1 MNMTAETMIQ
11 IHRHGEWIDAAKLV
25 QLGPGRCRLEYEQ
38 AYIFSS
44 APWPLSLNLPVQFND
59 MSFTQPTGGA
69 LDAPQFDLPPFLF
82 DLVPQG
88 RGRHL
93 LARELHLAD
102 VEGVELPLLMAG
114 AFNPIGCLRLSSA
127 LGFYQGYVDRH
138 TGGRDWSVGVEMT
151 EIVSH
156 SEAFLEQLSLHALL
170 ASGTTG
176 AQGAAPKFLLSR
188 DRSGL
193 WYPDMALDD
202 DLAAEHW
209 LLKLPRGR
217 KDEDRLVLRNEAAY
231 LRVAKACGIR
241 VHAEPELLNEMLFVR
256 RFDRQVDEHGQLH
269 RLHQESLASL
279 AQLKG
284 FAPATSH
291 NELLDALRRHVHE
304 PLTEAIEYLQRDAL
318 NQALRNTDN
327 HARNTAVQRLIDGR
341 VQLTPLFDFAPMYK
355 DPEMI
360 PRAVHWLDPNGRR
373 VDDWPAILHA
383 IDWDSGEHD
392 LVARAMHDFAA
403 TVADLPETMRDVG
416 VEAAVIE
423 DCRGAIDRVAKS
435 LGRLLPG

>member
-1 MNMTAETMIQ
+1 MATETMIQ

-38 AYIFSS
+38 DYIFSS
-44 APWPLSLNLPVQFND
+44 APWPLSLNLPVQFTD

-69 LDAPQFDLPPFLF
+69 LDAPQFDLPPFLY

-88 RGRHL
+88 RGRRL
-93 LARELHLAD
+93 LSRELNLPD
-102 VEGVELPLLMAG
+102 VDGMALPLLMAG
-114 AFNPIGCLRLSSA
+114 AFNPIGCLRLTSA
-127 LGFYQGYVDRH
+127 LDFYERYVNRH
-138 TGGRDWSVGVEMT
+138 TDGRDWGVGVELA

-188 DRSGL
+188 DIGGL

-202 DLAAEHW
+202 AQAVEHW
-209 LLKLPRGR
+209 LVKLPRGR
-217 KDEDRLVLRNEAAY
+217 QDEDRLVLRNEAAY
-231 LRVAKACGIR
+231 LRAAKACGLR
-241 VHAEPELLNEMLFVR
+241 VHAEPELHNEMLFVR
-256 RFDRQVDEHGQLH
+256 RFDRHVDEQGRLH

-279 AQLKG
+279 ARLQG

-291 NELLDALRRHVHE
+291 HELLSALRRHAHQ
-304 PLTEAIEYLQRDAL
+304 PLKETIEYLRREVL

-327 HARNTAVQRLIDGR
+327 HARNTAVQRLVDGC

-360 PRAVHWLDPNGRR
+360 PRAVHWLDPQGRR
-373 VDDWPAILHA
+373 LEDWPTILHSINWGA
-383 IDWDSGEHD
+383 GEYEN
-392 LVARAMHDFAA
+392 VARAMHDFAG
-403 TVADLPETMRDVG
+403 TVAGLPETLRDVG
-416 VEAAVIE
+416 AEEVVIE
-423 DCRGAIDRVAKS
+423 ECRGAIDRVAKS
-435 LGRLLPG
+435 LSRIQPG